1 MAIVKRTATTKQVAV
16 MLSVKE
22 TTVQLYSRQNRI
34 PFDVTPG
41 GHRRY
46 DLDEVSAALGRDGA
60 TSVLVPMTSP
70 GLGAGSTVARSAIA
84 VMDSERRGV
93 TGEVLAETGSDPDGE
108 TSAAVSLFEHPRR
121 VLVAV

>member
-1 MAIVKRTATTKQVAV
+1 MATVKRIATTKQVSV
-16 MLSVKE
+16 MLGVKE

-46 DLDEVSAALGRDGA
+46 DLDEVRAALGRDGA
-60 TSVLVPMTSP
+60 ASALVPMASS
-70 GLGAGSTVARSAIA
+70 GLGTGSA
-84 VMDSERRGV
+84 VVHSTMAAMDSERRAV
-93 TGEVLAETGSDPDGE
+93 TGEVLAEAISGAAGE